1 MQVSGL
7 VWSPGIWASSPL
19 VGVWVSLCKG
29 FIERRRS
36 SSLKGWALVCL
47 ADFFRYWDSG
57 QFLGMVEPVG
67 WGTGGNGGPP
77 LSSTMLARH
86 ALSVWRLLIEG
97 GLRLMLVLVS
107 FRWWCFSTVGLHSV
121 CCDRCVYITTLAN
134 LSMSPSFPTISEVTV
149 RFTNIAPVWSRL
161 SKRNQDWETGKA
173 SSIFACHRL
182 SMTLSSGLYRQQSS
196 EIGWQLEASAG
207 GFLGLWMDTTLVCF
221 QINGTHP
228 PRRIA
233 VMTVASHAQATG
245 SARRK

>member
-1 MQVSGL
+1 MSIGVFGWFLSLLRLWAVSWYGWTCRL
-7 VWSPGIWASSPL
+7 GNGWEWGTTLILNYAGSP
-19 VGVWVSLCKG
+19 C
-29 FIERRRS
+29 F
-36 SSLKGWALVCL
+36 VCL
-47 ADFFRYWDSG
+47 AAPYR
-57 QFLGMVEPVG
+57 
-67 WGTGGNGGPP
+67 
-77 LSSTMLARH
+77 
-86 ALSVWRLLIEG
+86 G

-233 VMTVASHAQATG
+233 VMTEASHAQATG